1 MIAKKKL
8 SQNVISVTS
17 NWKLQ
22 GEALKAYNSIPIE
35 GVEKTDGWQ
44 VICWLLVCCPSKI
57 CFKDEHFK
65 DEQLQS
71 S

>member
-35 GVEKTDGWQ
+35 GVEKTDG
-44 VICWLLVCCPSKI
+44 
-57 CFKDEHFK
+57 
-65 DEQLQS
+65 
-71 S
+71 